1 MTLAAGTKLGPYE
14 ILAPIGA
21 GGMGEVYRARD
32 TRLDRTVAVK
42 VLPSHLSENAEHRRR
57 FEREARMISALSH
70 PHICALHDVGHQDGT
85 DYLVMEYV
93 EGETLSDRLVK
104 GPLSTEQVL
113 RYGIEIADA
122 LDKAHRQGIVHRDL
136 KPGNVMLTRSGVKLL
151 DFGLA
156 KMRELD
162 EAPAG
167 LSVSLLAT
175 RTSTDRSPLTEK
187 GTILGTFQYMAP
199 EQLEGKEADARSD
212 LFALGAV
219 LYEMATG
226 QKAFTG
232 KTQASLIGAILHT
245 EPPPVSSV
253 QPLAPAALDRVVKT
267 CLAKDPEDR
276 WQTAHDVKLQLRGIA
291 ETSAQIM
298 STATAAAPVLR
309 GSRERLLWLTNAAT
323 LVAAT
328 LLGIA
333 LYRATRPEPPRVVVS
348 SIDVPEKTSIAF
360 DSGAPL
366 ISPDGRKLALILSAG
381 GGRTAVWLRSL
392 DGSVA
397 RPLAGTEGA
406 VYPFWSP
413 DSRHLAFFA
422 DGKLRKVNVES
433 GGPADIIADAPLG
446 RGGTWNREG
455 DIVFAP
461 DTGGTLFRVSSSGG
475 ATAPVTTQDEKTG
488 EISHRYPSF
497 LPDGRHFVYEVQVGG
512 GGSQYKHFIGSL
524 DPKPASRLPFE
535 SESNVVYSPPGYLLF
550 VQQGNLRAQP
560 FDVRRLRPAGESFA
574 VADLV
579 QVSSIVGF
587 GSFSVSDNG
596 LLAYVGGAAAR
607 FSRLVWSDRSGK
619 EIETIGAAG
628 VHWDPRLSHDGRR
641 LAFAVE
647 DSRGNSD
654 IWIYDLTRKIS
665 TRFTFDPDADLAPV
679 WSPDDSWIV
688 FTAYRRGPGDLFQ
701 KLSAGSGADELLLAS
716 PHRKIATD
724 WSPDGRW
731 LAFHT
736 NQPKTSWNTLVLG
749 LPDRKPSVYLATPF
763 PELASVFSPDG
774 RWVAYVSAESGVG
787 EIYVQPFPKGA
798 GKWQISSG
806 GGAMP
811 VWRRD
816 GKEIFFLAS
825 DGKLMAA
832 GVNTGPAF
840 DVETPRP
847 LFATNVRNFVGLSRR
862 QYDVTA
868 DGQRFLLNAAVGE
881 QAAVPITLVQNWT
894 AKAPK

>member
-32 TRLDRTVAVK
+32 TRLDRTVAIK
-42 VLPSHLSENAEHRRR
+42 VLPSHLSENEDHRRR

-70 PHICALHDVGHQDGT
+70 PHICALHDVGHQDGI
-85 DYLVMEYV
+85 DYLVMEFV
-93 EGETLSDRLVK
+93 DGETLSERLIK
-104 GPLSTEQVL
+104 GPLPTEQVL

-122 LDKAHRQGIVHRDL
+122 LDRAHRQGIVHRDL

-156 KMRELD
+156 KVRELE
-162 EAPAG
+162 EAPPG
-167 LSVSLLAT
+167 MSVSLLAT
-175 RTSTDRSPLTEK
+175 RTSSDRSPLTEK

-199 EQLEGKEADARSD
+199 EQLEGREADARSD
-212 LFALGAV
+212 LFAFGAV

-226 QKAFTG
+226 QKAFTA

-245 EPPPVSSV
+245 EPPPILSV
-253 QPLAPAALDRVVKT
+253 QPLAPPALDRVVRS

-291 ETSAQIM
+291 ETSSQPGV
-298 STATAAAPVLR
+298 TAAVVPIR
-309 GSRERLLWLTNAAT
+309 GRGRERVLWLANAAT

-328 LLGIA
+328 LLGLA
-333 LYRATRPEPPRVVVS
+333 LYRATRPEPQRLVVS
-348 SIDVPEKTSIAF
+348 SVDVPEKTSIAF

-366 ISPDGRKLALILSAG
+366 LSPDGRKLALILSSGA
-381 GGRTAVWLRSL
+381 GRTAIWLRSL

-397 RPLAGTEGA
+397 RPLPGTEGA

-433 GGPADIIADAPLG
+433 GGPADTVADAPLG

-475 ATAPVTTQDEKTG
+475 PVTPATARDERTG

-497 LPDGRHFVYEVQVGG
+497 LPDGRRFVYEVQVGG

-524 DPKPASRLPFE
+524 DPKEKAVRLPFE
-535 SESNVVYSPPGYLLF
+535 SESNVVYSPPGHLLF

-560 FDVRRLRPAGESFA
+560 FDVGSLRPTGESFA
-574 VADLV
+574 VADSV

-587 GSFSVSDNG
+587 GSFSVSDDG
-596 LLAYVGGAAAR
+596 LMAYVGGAAAR
-607 FSRLVWSDRSGK
+607 FSRLVWTDRAGK
-619 EIETIGAAG
+619 ELETLGTPA

-641 LAFAVE
+641 LAVAVE

-654 IWIYDLTRKIS
+654 VWIHDLARKVS
-665 TRFTFDPDADLAPV
+665 TRFTFDPDADLGPV
-679 WSPDDSWIV
+679 WSPDDGRIV
-688 FTAYRRGPGDLFQ
+688 FTSYRRGPGDLFQ
-701 KLSAGSGADELLLAS
+701 KLSTGTGAEELVLGS

-724 WSPDGRW
+724 FSPDGRW
-731 LAFHT
+731 LAYHS
-736 NQPKTSWNTLVLG
+736 NMPKTSWNTFVLA
-749 LPDRKPSVYLATPF
+749 LPDRKPSTYLDGSF
-763 PELASVFSPDG
+763 PELAAVFSPDG
-774 RWVAYVSAESGVG
+774 RWIAYVSAESGVG
-787 EIYVQPFPKGA
+787 EVYVQSFPKGA

-806 GGAMP
+806 GGTMP
-811 VWRRD
+811 IWRQD
-816 GKEIFFLAS
+816 GRELFFLS
-825 DGKLMAA
+825 TDGKLMAV
-832 GVNTGPAF
+832 GVKSGATFEA
-840 DVETPRP
+840 ERP
-847 LFATNVRNFVGLSRR
+847 ESLFSASVRNFVGLSRR

-868 DGQRFLLNAAVGE
+868 DGQRFILNAAVEE
-881 QAAVPITLVQNWT
+881 QGPAPITLVQNWM
-894 AKAPK
+894 AKAPR

>member
-1 MTLAAGTKLGPYE
+1 MTLAAGTRLGPYE
-14 ILAPIGA
+14 ILAPVGA

-32 TRLDRTVAVK
+32 TRLDRTVAIK
-42 VLPSHLSENAEHRRR
+42 VLPSHLSADADHKRR
-57 FEREARMISALSH
+57 FEREAKTISSLSH

-113 RYGIEIADA
+113 RFGMEIADA
-122 LDKAHRQGIVHRDL
+122 LDKAHRQGVVHRDL

-156 KMRELD
+156 KIREL
-162 EAPAG
+162 EETPAG
-167 LSVSLLAT
+167 VSVSLLAT
-175 RTSTDRSPLTEK
+175 RTSADRSPLTEK

-199 EQLEGKEADARSD
+199 EQLEGKDADARSD
-212 LFALGAV
+212 LFAFGAV

-226 QKAFTG
+226 QKAFSG

-245 EPPPVSSV
+245 EPPPISSV
-253 QPLAPAALDRVVKT
+253 QPLAPSTLDRVVKT

-276 WQTAHDVKLQLRGIA
+276 WQTARDVMLQLRAIA
-291 ETSAQIM
+291 ETSSQTSAV
-298 STATAAAPVLR
+298 AVLAPIR
-309 GSRERLLWLTNAAT
+309 RSGRERLLWATNALT
-323 LVAAT
+323 LAAA
-328 LLGIA
+328 IA
-333 LYRATRPEPPRVVVS
+333 LGLLLTRANRSEPLRVVVS

-366 ISPDGRKLALILSAG
+366 ISPDGRKLALVLSAG
-381 GGRTAVWLRSL
+381 GGRTSIWLRSL

-397 RPLAGTEGA
+397 REVPGTEGA

-433 GGPADIIADAPLG
+433 GGPADTVADAPLG
-446 RGGTWNREG
+446 RGGTWNRKG

-475 ATAPVTTQDEKTG
+475 ATAPVTAQHEKTL

-524 DPKPASRLPFE
+524 DSKPASRLPFE

-560 FDVRRLRPAGESFA
+560 FDVRRLRPTGESFA

-587 GSFSVSDNG
+587 GSFSVSDDG

-607 FSRLVWSDRSGK
+607 LSRLVWTDRAGK
-619 EIETIGAAG
+619 EIETLGQPAI
-628 VHWDPRLSHDGRR
+628 HWDPRLSHDGRR
-641 LAFAVE
+641 LAVAIE

-654 IWIYDLTRKIS
+654 IWIYDLARKIS

-679 WSPDDSWIV
+679 WSPDDGRIV

-701 KLSAGSGADELLLAS
+701 KLSAGSGADELLFAS

-787 EIYVQPFPKGA
+787 EIYVQPFPRGA

-816 GKEIFFLAS
+816 GREIFFLAS

-832 GVNTGPAF
+832 GVNPGPAF

-847 LFATNVRNFVGLSRR
+847 LFATTVRNFVGLSRR
-862 QYDVTA
+862 QFDVTA
-868 DGQRFLLNAAVGE
+868 DGQRFILNAAVEE
-881 QAAVPITLVQNWT
+881 QGAAPITLVQNWT
-894 AKAPK
+894 AKARR

>member
-1 MTLAAGTKLGPYE
+1 MTLGAGTKLGPYE

-42 VLPSHLSENAEHRRR
+42 VLPSHLSEDADHRRR
-57 FEREARMISALSH
+57 FEREAKMISALSH

-93 EGETLSDRLVK
+93 EGETLSERLLK
-104 GPLSTEQVL
+104 GALPAEQVL

-156 KMRELD
+156 KMREI
-162 EAPAG
+162 EEGPTG
-167 LSVSLLAT
+167 MSVSLLAT
-175 RTSTDRSPLTEK
+175 RTSADRSPLTEK

-212 LFALGAV
+212 LFAFGAV

-226 QKAFTG
+226 RKAFAGT
-232 KTQASLIGAILHT
+232 TQASLIGAILHT
-245 EPPPVSSV
+245 DPPAISSI
-253 QPLAPAALDRVVKT
+253 QPPAPPGLDRVVKT

-276 WQTAHDVKLQLRGIA
+276 WQTAHDVKLQLRAIA
-291 ETSAQIM
+291 ETGSQPGV
-298 STATAAAPVLR
+298 TAAQVPVR
-309 GSRERLLWLTNAAT
+309 PRRRERLLWITNAVT
-323 LVAAT
+323 LAAAIVAG
-328 LLGIA
+328 LA
-333 LYRATRPEPPRVVVS
+333 LYRATRSEPPRVVAS

-366 ISPDGRKLALILSAG
+366 LSPDGRKLSLVLSAG
-381 GGRTAVWLRSL
+381 GGRTSIWLRSL
-392 DGSVA
+392 DGSVV
-397 RPLAGTEGA
+397 REVPGTEGA

-433 GGPADIIADAPLG
+433 GGPADTVADAPLG

-497 LPDGRHFVYEVQVGG
+497 LPDGRHFIYEVQVGG

-524 DPKPASRLPFE
+524 DSKPASRLPFE

-550 VQQGNLRAQP
+550 VQRGTLRAQP
-560 FDVRRLRPAGESFA
+560 FDVRRRQPAGESFA

-587 GSFSVSDNG
+587 GSFSVSDDG

-619 EIETIGAAG
+619 EIETIGPAG

-641 LAFAVE
+641 LAFALE

-654 IWIYDLTRKIS
+654 IWIYDLARKIS

-679 WSPDDSWIV
+679 WSPDDGRIV
-688 FTAYRRGPGDLFQ
+688 FTGYRRGPGDLFQ

-749 LPDRKPSVYLATPF
+749 LPDRKPSVYLATSF

-816 GKEIFFLAS
+816 GREILYLAS
-825 DGKLMAA
+825 DGRLMAA
-832 GVNTGPAF
+832 QVKTDPAF

-862 QYDVTA
+862 QFDVTA
-868 DGQRFLLNAAVGE
+868 DGQRFILNAAVEE
-881 QAAVPITLVQNWT
+881 QGAAPITLLQNWT

>member
-42 VLPSHLSENAEHRRR
+42 VLPSHLSEDTSHRRR
-57 FEREARMISALSH
+57 FEREAKMISALSH

-93 EGETLSDRLVK
+93 EGETLSERLVK

-113 RYGIEIADA
+113 RFGIEIADA

-156 KMRELD
+156 KMQEID

-167 LSVSLLAT
+167 VSVSLLAT

-212 LFALGAV
+212 LFAFGAV

-245 EPPPVSSV
+245 DPPPISSV
-253 QPLAPAALDRVVKT
+253 SPLAPPAFDRVVKT

-276 WQTAHDVKLQLRGIA
+276 WQTAHDVKLQLRAIA
-291 ETSAQIM
+291 ETSSQA
-298 STATAAAPVLR
+298 SATAARAPALR
-309 GSRERLLWLTNAAT
+309 PGRERILWLTNALT
-323 LVAAT
+323 LAAAT
-328 LLGIA
+328 LLGLA
-333 LYRATRPEPPRVVVS
+333 LYRAGRSEPPRLLVS

-392 DGSVA
+392 DSSVV

-433 GGPADIIADAPLG
+433 GGPADTVADAPLG

-475 ATAPVTTQDEKTG
+475 VATPVTARDERTG

-512 GGSQYKHFIGSL
+512 GGSQYKHFVGSL
-524 DPKPASRLPFE
+524 DPKEAALRLPFE
-535 SESNVVYSPPGYLLF
+535 SESNVVYSPPGHLLF

-560 FDVRRLRPAGESFA
+560 FDVGRFRPVGESFA
-574 VADLV
+574 VADSV

-587 GSFSVSDNG
+587 GSFSVSDGG

-607 FSRLVWSDRSGK
+607 FSRLVWTDRTGK
-619 EIETIGAAG
+619 ELETLGTPA

-641 LAFAVE
+641 LAVAVE

-654 IWIYDLTRKIS
+654 VWIHDLARKVS
-665 TRFTFDPDADLAPV
+665 TRFTFDPDADLGPV
-679 WSPDDSWIV
+679 WSPDDGRIV
-688 FTAYRRGPGDLFQ
+688 FTSYRRGPGDLFQ
-701 KLSAGSGADELLLAS
+701 KLSAGAGAEELVLGS

-731 LAFHT
+731 LAYHS
-736 NQPKTSWNTLVLG
+736 NMPKTSWNTFMLA
-749 LPDRKPSVYLATPF
+749 LPDRKPSVYLDGPF

-774 RWVAYVSAESGVG
+774 RWIAYVSAEAGVS
-787 EIYVQPFPKGA
+787 EVYVQSFPRGA

-806 GGAMP
+806 GGTMP

-816 GKEIFFLAS
+816 GREIFFLAS
-825 DGKLMAA
+825 DGRLMAA
-832 GVNTGPAF
+832 GVNTSPNF

-862 QYDVTA
+862 QFDVTA
-868 DGQRFLLNAAVGE
+868 DGQRFILNAAVEE
-881 QAAVPITLVQNWT
+881 QGAAPITLVQNWA
-894 AKAPK
+894 AKAPR

>member
-1 MTLAAGTKLGPYE
+1 MTVAAGTRLGPYE

-42 VLPSHLSENAEHRRR
+42 VLPSHLSENAEHKRR
-57 FEREARMISALSH
+57 FEREARAISALSH
-70 PHICALHDVGHQDGT
+70 PHICSLHDVGHQDGI

-93 EGETLSDRLVK
+93 EGETLSERLVK
-104 GPLSTEQVL
+104 GPLSTEQL
-113 RYGIEIADA
+113 FRYGIEMADA

-156 KMRELD
+156 KVRELD
-162 EAPAG
+162 EAPGG

-175 RTSTDRSPLTEK
+175 RTSADRSPLTAK

-212 LFALGAV
+212 IFAFGAI

-232 KTQASLIGAILHT
+232 NTQASLIGAILHT
-245 EPPPVSSV
+245 EPPPISSV
-253 QPLAPAALDRVVKT
+253 QPVAPPALDRVVKT

-276 WQTAHDVKLQLRGIA
+276 WQTAHDVMLQLRAIA
-291 ETSAQIM
+291 ETSSQG
-298 STATAAAPVLR
+298 SVTAATVPVRR
-309 GSRERLLWLTNAAT
+309 GVRERFLWTTSALMLAAA
-323 LVAAT
+323 LG
-328 LLGIA
+328 LGIA
-333 LYRATRPEPPRVVVS
+333 LFRATRIEPPRVVVS
-348 SIDVPEKTSIAF
+348 SIDVPEKTSVAF

-366 ISPDGRKLALILSAG
+366 ISPDGRTLALVLSAG
-381 GGRTAVWLRSL
+381 GGRNSIWLRKL
-392 DGSVA
+392 DGSIV
-397 RPLAGTEGA
+397 REVAGTVGA

-422 DGKLRKVNVES
+422 DGKLRKVNVEA
-433 GGPADIIADAPLG
+433 GGPPDTVADAPLG

-455 DIVFAP
+455 DIVFSP
-461 DTGGTLFRVSSSGG
+461 DTSGALYRVASSGG
-475 ATAPVTTQDEKTG
+475 AVTPVTVYDERTG
-488 EISHRYPSF
+488 GISHRYPSF

-512 GGSQYKHFIGSL
+512 GGSQYKHYIGSL
-524 DPKPASRLPFE
+524 DSKESARLPIE
-535 SESNVVYSPPGYLLF
+535 SESNVVYAPPGHLLF

-560 FDVRRLRPAGESFA
+560 FDVRRLRSAGEAFP
-574 VADLV
+574 VAGPV

-587 GSFSVSDNG
+587 GSFSVSDDG

-607 FSRLVWSDRSGK
+607 FSRLVWTDRSGK
-619 EIETIGAAG
+619 ETETIGVPG

-641 LAFAVE
+641 LAVALE

-654 IWIYDLTRKIS
+654 IWIHDLARKVS
-665 TRFTFDPDADLAPV
+665 TRFTFDPDTDIGPV
-679 WSPDDSWIV
+679 WSLDDSRIV
-688 FTAYRRGPGDLFQ
+688 FTSYRRGPGDLFQ
-701 KLSAGSGADELLLAS
+701 KLSAGTGAEELLLAS

-736 NQPKTSWNTLVLG
+736 NQPKTSWNTFVLE
-749 LPDRKPSVYLATPF
+749 LPDRKPSVYLETPF

-774 RWVAYVSAESGVG
+774 RWIAYVSSESGLG
-787 EIYVQPFPKGA
+787 EIYVQPFPRGS

-806 GGAMP
+806 GGTMP
-811 VWRRD
+811 IWGRD

-832 GVNTGPAF
+832 DVKTGPTF
-840 DVETPRP
+840 EVETPRP

-862 QYDVTA
+862 QFDVSA
-868 DGQRFLLNAAVGE
+868 DGQRFILNAALGE
-881 QAAVPITLVQNWT
+881 HAPVPITLVQNWT
-894 AKAPK
+894 AKAPR

>member
-1 MTLAAGTKLGPYE
+1 MTLAAGTRLGPYE
-14 ILAPIGA
+14 ILAPVGA

-32 TRLDRTVAVK
+32 TRLDRTVAIK
-42 VLPSHLSENAEHRRR
+42 VLPSHLSADTDHKRR
-57 FEREARMISALSH
+57 FEREAKTISSLSH

-93 EGETLSDRLVK
+93 EGETLSDRLVN
-104 GPLSTEQVL
+104 GPLPTEQVL
-113 RYGIEIADA
+113 RYGMEIADA
-122 LDKAHRQGIVHRDL
+122 LDKAHRQGVVHRDL

-156 KMRELD
+156 KIRELE

-167 LSVSLLAT
+167 VSVSLLAT
-175 RTSTDRSPLTEK
+175 RTSADRSPLTEK

-199 EQLEGKEADARSD
+199 EQLEGKDADARSD
-212 LFALGAV
+212 LFAFGAV

-226 QKAFTG
+226 QKAFSG

-245 EPPPVSSV
+245 EPPPISSV
-253 QPLAPAALDRVVKT
+253 QPLAPSTLDRVVKT

-276 WQTAHDVKLQLRGIA
+276 WQTARDVMLQLRAIA
-291 ETSAQIM
+291 ETPSQT
-298 STATAAAPVLR
+298 SAAAVLPPIQR
-309 GSRERLLWLTNAAT
+309 SGRERLLWATNALT
-323 LVAAT
+323 LAAA
-328 LLGIA
+328 IA
-333 LYRATRPEPPRVVVS
+333 LGLLLTRANRREPPRVVVS
-348 SIDVPEKTSIAF
+348 SIAVPEKTNIAF

-366 ISPDGRKLALILSAG
+366 ISPDGHKLAFVLSAG
-381 GGRTAVWLRSL
+381 GGRTSIWLRSL
-392 DGSVA
+392 DGSVE
-397 RPLAGTEGA
+397 RQLPGTEGA

-413 DSRHLAFFA
+413 DSRYLAFFA

-433 GGPADIIADAPLG
+433 GGPADTVADAPLG

-475 ATAPVTTQDEKTG
+475 ATAPVTAQDEKTG

-524 DPKPASRLPFE
+524 DSKPASRLPFE

-550 VQQGNLRAQP
+550 VQRGNLRAQP
-560 FDVRRLRPAGESFA
+560 FDVRRLRPTGESFA

-607 FSRLVWSDRSGK
+607 FSRLVWTDRSGR
-619 EIETIGAAG
+619 EIETIGTAG

-641 LAFAVE
+641 LAFAIE

-654 IWIYDLTRKIS
+654 IWIYDLARKIS

-679 WSPDDSWIV
+679 WSPDDGRIV

-736 NQPKTSWNTLVLG
+736 NQPKTSWNTLVLE

-774 RWVAYVSAESGVG
+774 RWVAYVSAESGIG
-787 EIYVQPFPKGA
+787 EIYVQPFPRGA

-806 GGAMP
+806 GGSMP

-816 GKEIFFLAS
+816 GREIFFLAS

-832 GVNTGPAF
+832 GVNPGPAF

-862 QYDVTA
+862 QFDVTA
-868 DGQRFLLNAAVGE
+868 DGQRFILNAAVEE
-881 QAAVPITLVQNWT
+881 QGAAPITLLQNWT
-894 AKAPK
+894 AKAPR

>member
-1 MTLAAGTKLGPYE
+1 
-14 ILAPIGA
+14 
-21 GGMGEVYRARD
+21 MGEVYRARD

-42 VLPSHLSENAEHRRR
+42 VLPPHLSEDAEHRRR

-93 EGETLSDRLVK
+93 EGETLSDRLAVK

-113 RYGIEIADA
+113 RYGVEIADA

-156 KMRELD
+156 KMREIE
-162 EAPAG
+162 EAPTG

-175 RTSTDRSPLTEK
+175 RTSADRSPLTEK

-199 EQLEGKEADARSD
+199 EQLEGREADARSD
-212 LFALGAV
+212 IFAFGAV

-226 QKAFTG
+226 EKAFSG

-245 EPPPVSSV
+245 EPPPISSV
-253 QPLAPAALDRVVKT
+253 VPLAPPALDRVVKT

-276 WQTAHDVKLQLRGIA
+276 WQTAHDVKLQLRGLA
-291 ETSAQIM
+291 ETSAQSL
-298 STATAAAPVLR
+298 STATAAPVFR
-309 GSRERLLWLTNAAT
+309 KSRERILWLTSAAT
-323 LVAAT
+323 LAAAA

-333 LYRATRPEPPRVVVS
+333 LYRATRPEPQRVVVS

-366 ISPDGRKLALILSAG
+366 LSPDGRRLALILSSGA
-381 GGRTAVWLRSL
+381 GRTAVWLRSL
-392 DGSVA
+392 DGSVV

-433 GGPADIIADAPLG
+433 GGPADTVADAPLG
-446 RGGTWNREG
+446 RGGAWNREG

-475 ATAPVTTQDEKTG
+475 AVTPVTTRDERTG
-488 EISHRYPSF
+488 EISHRYPCF

-512 GGSQYKHFIGSL
+512 GGSQYKHFVGSL
-524 DPKPASRLPFE
+524 DPKKTALRLPFE
-535 SESNVVYSPPGYLLF
+535 SESNVVYSPPGHLLF

-560 FDVRRLRPAGESFA
+560 FDIGRLRPVGESFA
-574 VADLV
+574 VADSV

-587 GSFSVSDNG
+587 GSFSVSDDG

-607 FSRLVWSDRSGK
+607 FSRLVWTDRTGK
-619 EIETIGAAG
+619 EIETLGAPA

-641 LAFAVE
+641 LAVAIE

-654 IWIYDLTRKIS
+654 VWIHDLARKVS
-665 TRFTFDPDADLAPV
+665 TRFTFDPDADLGPV
-679 WSPDDSWIV
+679 WSPDDGRIV
-688 FTAYRRGPGDLFQ
+688 FTSYRRGPGDLFQ
-701 KLSAGSGADELLLAS
+701 KPSAGTGGEELVLGS

-724 WSPDGRW
+724 FSPDGRW
-731 LAFHT
+731 LAYHS
-736 NQPKTSWNTLVLG
+736 NLPISSWNTFMLSLA
-749 LPDRKPSVYLATPF
+749 DRKSSTYLDGPF
-763 PELASVFSPDG
+763 PELAAAFSPDA
-774 RWVAYVSAESGVG
+774 RWIAYVSAESGVS
-787 EIYVQPFPKGA
+787 EVYVQSFPKGA

-806 GGAMP
+806 GGTMP
-811 VWRRD
+811 IWRKD
-816 GKEIFFLAS
+816 GRELFFLAS
-825 DGKLMAA
+825 DGKLMAVA
-832 GVNTGPAF
+832 VKSGSPF
-840 DVETPRP
+840 EPEKPEP
-847 LFATNVRNFVGLSRR
+847 LFSAAVRNFVGLSRR

-868 DGQRFLLNAAVGE
+868 DGQRFILNTSVGE
-881 QAAVPITLVQNWT
+881 QAAVPITLVQNWI
-894 AKAPK
+894 AKAPR

>member
-1 MTLAAGTKLGPYE
+1 MTLAAGTRLGPYE
-14 ILAPIGA
+14 IVGPLGA

-32 TRLDRTVAVK
+32 TRLDRTVAIK

-57 FEREARMISALSH
+57 FEREAKMISALSH

-85 DYLVMEYV
+85 DYLVMELV
-93 EGETLSDRLVK
+93 EGETLSERLVK
-104 GPLSTEQVL
+104 GPLPTEQVL

-167 LSVSLLAT
+167 GSVSFLAT
-175 RTSTDRSPLTEK
+175 RTSADRSPLTEK

-212 LFALGAV
+212 LFAFGAV

-226 QKAFTG
+226 EKAFAG

-245 EPPPVSSV
+245 EPPPISSV
-253 QPLAPAALDRVVKT
+253 QPLAPQGLDRVVKT

-276 WQTAHDVKLQLRGIA
+276 WQTAHDVKLQLRAIA
-291 ETSAQIM
+291 ETGPQANV
-298 STATAAAPVLR
+298 TAAAVPIR
-309 GSRERLLWLTNAAT
+309 RRAPTGLLWLTNAVT
-323 LVAAT
+323 LAAAI

-333 LYRATRPEPPRVVVS
+333 LFRAGRSEPPRVVLS

-366 ISPDGRKLALILSAG
+366 ISPDGRKLALVLSGG
-381 GGRTAVWLRSL
+381 GGRTGIWLRTL
-392 DGSVA
+392 DGSVV

-413 DSRHLAFFA
+413 DSRYLAFFA

-433 GGPADIIADAPLG
+433 GGPADTVADAPLG
-446 RGGTWNREG
+446 RGGTWNRE
-455 DIVFAP
+455 DVIVFAP

-475 ATAPVTTQDEKTG
+475 AVTPVTVSDEKTG

-497 LPDGRHFVYEVQVGG
+497 LPDGRRFLYEVQVGG
-512 GGSQYKHFIGSL
+512 GGSQYKHFVGSL
-524 DPKPASRLPFE
+524 DPKEAVLRLPFE
-535 SESNVVYSPPGYLLF
+535 SESNVVYSPPGHLLF

-560 FDVRRLRPAGESFA
+560 FDVGSLRPVGESFV

-587 GSFSVSDNG
+587 GSFSVSDDG
-596 LLAYVGGAAAR
+596 VLAYVGGAAAR
-607 FSRLVWSDRSGK
+607 FSRLVWTDRTGK
-619 EIETIGAAG
+619 ELDTVGTPA

-641 LAFAVE
+641 LAFAIE

-654 IWIYDLTRKIS
+654 IWIYDVARKIS
-665 TRFTFDPDADLAPV
+665 TRFTFDPDADLAPI
-679 WSPDDSWIV
+679 WSPDDGRIV
-688 FTAYRRGPGDLFQ
+688 FTGYRRGPGDLFQ

-736 NQPKTSWNTLVLG
+736 NQPKTSWNMLVLG
-749 LPDRKPSVYLATPF
+749 LPERKTSVYLATPF
-763 PELASVFSPDG
+763 PELASAFSPDG
-774 RWVAYVSAESGVG
+774 RWIAYVSAESGVG
-787 EIYVQPFPKGA
+787 EIYVQPFPKGE

-816 GKEIFFLAS
+816 RELLYLAP
-825 DGKLMAA
+825 DGRLMAV
-832 GVNTGPAF
+832 GVKIDPTFEAESP
-840 DVETPRP
+840 TP
-847 LFATNVRNFVGLSRR
+847 LFTARVRNFVGLSRR

-868 DGQRFLLNAAVGE
+868 DGQRFILNAAVEE
-881 QAAVPITLVQNWT
+881 QGSAPISLLQNWT
-894 AKAPK
+894 AKAPR

>member
-1 MTLAAGTKLGPYE
+1 MTLAAGTRLGPYE
-14 ILAPIGA
+14 IVGPLGA

-32 TRLDRTVAVK
+32 TRLDRTVAIK
-42 VLPSHLSENAEHRRR
+42 VLPPHLSENPDHRRR
-57 FEREARMISALSH
+57 FEREAKMISALSH

-85 DYLVMEYV
+85 DYLVMELV
-93 EGETLSDRLVK
+93 DGETLSERLVK
-104 GPLSTEQVL
+104 GPLPTEQVL

-156 KMRELD
+156 KMRLE
-162 EAPAG
+162 EATAG
-167 LSVSLLAT
+167 VSVSLLAT
-175 RTSTDRSPLTEK
+175 RTSADRSPLTEK

-212 LFALGAV
+212 LFAFGAV

-245 EPPPVSSV
+245 EPPPISSV
-253 QPLAPAALDRVVKT
+253 QPLAPPTLDRVVKT

-276 WQTAHDVKLQLRGIA
+276 WQTAHDVKLQLRAIA
-291 ETSAQIM
+291 ETGSQANV
-298 STATAAAPVLR
+298 TAVVAPLR
-309 GSRERLLWLTNAAT
+309 RPVAERLLWLANAVT
-323 LVAAT
+323 LAAVA
-328 LLGIA
+328 LLGFA
-333 LYRATRPEPPRVVVS
+333 LYRATRPTPQRLVVS
-348 SIDVPEKTSIAF
+348 SVDVPEKTSIAF

-366 ISPDGRKLALILSAG
+366 LSPDGRKLAVILSSG

-392 DGSVA
+392 DGSTA
-397 RPLAGTEGA
+397 RLIAGTEGA

-433 GGPADIIADAPLG
+433 GGPADTVADAPLG

-475 ATAPVTTQDEKTG
+475 AATPVTIQDEKTG

-524 DPKPASRLPFE
+524 DPKEKAFRLPFE
-535 SESNVVYSPPGYLLF
+535 SESNVVYSFPEHLLF

-560 FDVRRLRPAGESFA
+560 FDVRSLRPAGESFA

-587 GSFSVSDNG
+587 GSFSVSDDG

-607 FSRLVWSDRSGK
+607 FSKLVWTDRAGK
-619 EIETIGAAG
+619 ELETVGTPA

-641 LAFAVE
+641 LAFAIE

-654 IWIYDLTRKIS
+654 IWIYDVARKIS

-679 WSPDDSWIV
+679 WAPDDDRIV

-701 KLSAGSGADELLLAS
+701 KLSTGSGAEELLLAS
-716 PHRKIATD
+716 PNRKIATD
-724 WSPDGRW
+724 FSPDGRV

-736 NQPKTSWNTLVLG
+736 NQPKTSWNIFTLA
-749 LPDRKPSVYLATPF
+749 PPARNASVYLDGPF
-763 PELASVFSPDG
+763 PELAAGFSPDG

-787 EIYVQPFPKGA
+787 EVYVQSFPKGA

-811 VWRRD
+811 IWRRD
-816 GKEIFFLAS
+816 GKELFFLAS
-825 DGKLMAA
+825 DGKLMAV
-832 GVNTGPAF
+832 GVKTGGTFEA
-840 DVETPRP
+840 ERP
-847 LFATNVRNFVGLSRR
+847 ESLFSASVRNFVGLSRR

-868 DGQRFLLNAAVGE
+868 DGQRFILNAAVEE
-881 QAAVPITLVQNWT
+881 QGAAPITLVQNWT
-894 AKAPK
+894 AKAPR

>member
-1 MTLAAGTKLGPYE
+1 
-14 ILAPIGA
+14 
-21 GGMGEVYRARD
+21 MGEVYRARD
-32 TRLDRTVAVK
+32 TRLDRTVAIK
-42 VLPSHLSENAEHRRR
+42 VLPSHLSENADHKRR
-57 FEREARMISALSH
+57 FEREAKAISSLSH

-93 EGETLSDRLVK
+93 EGETLSERLVK

-113 RYGIEIADA
+113 RCGIEITDA

-156 KMRELD
+156 KIRELD
-162 EAPAG
+162 ETPAG
-167 LSVSLLAT
+167 VSVSLLAT
-175 RTSTDRSPLTEK
+175 RTSADRSPLTEK

-199 EQLEGKEADARSD
+199 EQLEGKDADARSD
-212 LFALGAV
+212 IFAFGAV

-226 QKAFTG
+226 EKAFRG

-245 EPPPVSSV
+245 EPPPISSV
-253 QPLAPAALDRVVKT
+253 QPFAPAALDRVVKT

-276 WQTAHDVKLQLRGIA
+276 WQTAHDVKLQLRALA
-291 ETSAQIM
+291 ETSSQVSVM
-298 STATAAAPVLR
+298 PAPAPGR
-309 GSRERLLWLTNAAT
+309 PRWRERLLWITNAVT
-323 LVAAT
+323 LAAVIVAG
-328 LLGIA
+328 LA
-333 LYRATRPEPPRVVVS
+333 LYRATRIEPPRVVVS
-348 SIDVPEKTSIAF
+348 SIDVPEKTAIAF

-366 ISPDGRKLALILSAG
+366 ISPDGRKLALVLSTG
-381 GGRTAVWLRSL
+381 GGRTSIWLRSL

-397 RPLAGTEGA
+397 REVPGTDGA

-422 DGKLRKVNVES
+422 DGKLRKVNAES
-433 GGPADIIADAPLG
+433 GGPADPVADAPLG

-461 DTGGTLFRVSSSGG
+461 DTGGTLLRVSSSGG
-475 ATAPVTTQDEKTG
+475 AATPVTSQDEKTG
-488 EISHRYPSF
+488 QISHRYPSF
-497 LPDGRHFVYEVQVGG
+497 LPDGRHFIYEVQVGG
-512 GGSQYKHFIGSL
+512 GGSQYKHFVGSL
-524 DPKPASRLPFE
+524 DPKKAALRLPFE

-560 FDVRRLRPAGESFA
+560 FDVRRLRPIGESFA

-587 GSFSVSDNG
+587 GSFSVSDDG

-607 FSRLVWSDRSGK
+607 LSRLVWTDRAGK
-619 EIETIGAAG
+619 EIETLGQPAI
-628 VHWDPRLSHDGRR
+628 HWDPRLSHDGRR
-641 LAFAVE
+641 LAVAIE

-654 IWIYDLTRKIS
+654 IWIYDLARKIS

-679 WSPDDSWIV
+679 WSPDDGRIV

-701 KLSAGSGADELLLAS
+701 KLSAGSGADELLFAS

-749 LPDRKPSVYLATPF
+749 LPDRRPSVYLATPF
-763 PELASVFSPDG
+763 PELASAFSPDA

-787 EIYVQPFPKGA
+787 EIYVQPFPRGA

-825 DGKLMAA
+825 DGKLMAVRVKLGDTFEA
-832 GVNTGPAF
+832 ESPVS
-840 DVETPRP
+840 
-847 LFATNVRNFVGLSRR
+847 LFSASVRNFVGLSRR
-862 QYDVTA
+862 QFDVTA
-868 DGQRFLLNAAVGE
+868 DGQRFILNAAVEE
-881 QAAVPITLVQNWT
+881 QGAAPITLVQNWT
-894 AKAPK
+894 AKARR

>member
-1 MTLAAGTKLGPYE
+1 LTLAAGTKLGPYE
-14 ILAPIGA
+14 IVAPVGA

-42 VLPSHLSENAEHRRR
+42 VLPPHLSEDAEHRRR
-57 FEREARMISALSH
+57 FEREAKMISALSH

-93 EGETLSDRLVK
+93 EGETLSERLVK
-104 GPLSTEQVL
+104 GPLPTEQVL
-113 RYGIEIADA
+113 RYGVEIADA

-156 KMRELD
+156 KMRELE

-167 LSVSLLAT
+167 VSVSLLAT
-175 RTSTDRSPLTEK
+175 RTSADRSPLTEK

-212 LFALGAV
+212 LFAFGAV

-245 EPPPVSSV
+245 EPPPISSV
-253 QPLAPAALDRVVKT
+253 QPLAPQPLDRVVKT

-276 WQTAHDVKLQLRGIA
+276 WQTAHDVKLQLRAIA
-291 ETSAQIM
+291 EAGSQAGVTPAAVPIRPRARVQI
-298 STATAAAPVLR
+298 
-309 GSRERLLWLTNAAT
+309 LWLTNAAT
-323 LVAAT
+323 FAAAI
-328 LLGIA
+328 LLGLA
-333 LYRATRPEPPRVVVS
+333 LFRAGRNGPPRVVVS

-366 ISPDGRKLALILSAG
+366 ISPDGRKLALVLSVG

-392 DGSVA
+392 DGSAA
-397 RPLAGTEGA
+397 RLLAGTEGA

-433 GGPADIIADAPLG
+433 GGPADTIADAPLG

-512 GGSQYKHFIGSL
+512 GGSQYKHFVGSL
-524 DPKPASRLPFE
+524 DSKPASRLPFA

-560 FDVRRLRPAGESFA
+560 FDVRSLRPIGESFA
-574 VADLV
+574 VADVV

-587 GSFSVSDNG
+587 GSFSVSEDG

-607 FSRLVWSDRSGK
+607 FSRLVWTDRAGK
-619 EIETIGAAG
+619 ELETVGTPA
-628 VHWDPRLSHDGRR
+628 VHWDPRLSHDGKR
-641 LAFAVE
+641 LAFAIE

-654 IWIYDLTRKIS
+654 IWIYDVARRIS

-679 WSPDDSWIV
+679 WSPDDGRIV

-701 KLSAGSGADELLLAS
+701 KISTGSGAEDLLLAS

-724 WSPDGRW
+724 FSPDGRL
-731 LAFHT
+731 LAYHT
-736 NQPKTSWNTLVLG
+736 NMPKTSWNTFLLA
-749 LPDRKPSVYLATPF
+749 LSDRKPSAYLDGPF
-763 PELASVFSPDG
+763 PELAAGFSPDG
-774 RWVAYVSAESGVG
+774 RWIAYVSAESGVG
-787 EIYVQPFPKGA
+787 EVYVQSFPKGS

-811 VWRRD
+811 IWRQD
-816 GKEIFFLAS
+816 GRELFFLAS
-825 DGKLMAA
+825 DGKLMAV
-832 GVNTGPAF
+832 GVKSGATFEA
-840 DVETPRP
+840 ERP
-847 LFATNVRNFVGLSRR
+847 ESLFSGSVRNFVGLSRR

-868 DGQRFLLNAAVGE
+868 DGQRFILNAAVEE
-881 QAAVPITLVQNWT
+881 QSAAPITLVQNWT

>member
-1 MTLAAGTKLGPYE
+1 MTLATGTRLGPYE
-14 ILAPIGA
+14 IVGPLGA

-32 TRLDRTVAVK
+32 TRLDRTVAIK
-42 VLPSHLSENAEHRRR
+42 VLPSHLSENPEHRRR
-57 FEREARMISALSH
+57 FEREAKMISALSH

-85 DYLVMEYV
+85 DYLVMELV
-93 EGETLSDRLVK
+93 EVETLSERLVK
-104 GPLSTEQVL
+104 GPLPTEQVL

-162 EAPAG
+162 ETPAG
-167 LSVSLLAT
+167 ASVSLLAT
-175 RTSTDRSPLTEK
+175 RTSANRSPLTEK

-212 LFALGAV
+212 LFAFGAV

-226 QKAFTG
+226 RKAFAG
-232 KTQASLIGAILHT
+232 QTQASLIGAILHT
-245 EPPPVSSV
+245 EPPAISSV
-253 QPLAPAALDRVVKT
+253 QPLAPQALDRVVKT

-276 WQTAHDVKLQLRGIA
+276 WQTAHDVKLQLRAIA
-291 ETSAQIM
+291 EAGSQTNV
-298 STATAAAPVLR
+298 TAAVAPVR
-309 GSRERLLWLTNAAT
+309 QGVSERLLRLTNVVT

-328 LLGIA
+328 VLGLA
-333 LYRATRPEPPRVVVS
+333 LYRAGRSKPQRLVVS
-348 SIDVPEKTSIAF
+348 SVDVPEKTSIAF

-366 ISPDGRKLALILSAG
+366 LSPDGRKLAVILSAG

-392 DGSVA
+392 DGPVM

-433 GGPADIIADAPLG
+433 GGPADTVADAPLG
-446 RGGTWNREG
+446 RGGTWNRKG

-475 ATAPVTTQDEKTG
+475 AVTPVTVQDEKTG

-524 DPKPASRLPFE
+524 DSKPASRLPFP

-560 FDVRRLRPAGESFA
+560 FDVDSLRPVGESFA

-587 GSFSVSDNG
+587 GSFSVSDDG

-607 FSRLVWSDRSGK
+607 FSRLVWTDRAGK
-619 EIETIGAAG
+619 ELETVGTPA

-641 LAFAVE
+641 LAFAIE

-654 IWIYDLTRKIS
+654 IWIYDVARKIS

-679 WSPDDSWIV
+679 WSPDDGRIV

-701 KLSAGSGADELLLAS
+701 KLSTGSGADEPLLAS

-724 WSPDGRW
+724 FSPDGRL
-731 LAFHT
+731 LAYHT
-736 NQPKTSWNTLVLG
+736 NMPKTSWNTFLLA
-749 LPDRKPSVYLATPF
+749 LSDRKPSVYLDGPF
-763 PELASVFSPDG
+763 PELAAVFSPDG
-774 RWVAYVSAESGVG
+774 RWIAYVSAESGVG
-787 EIYVQPFPKGA
+787 EVYVQSFPRGS

-811 VWRRD
+811 IWRQD
-816 GKEIFFLAS
+816 GRELFFLAS
-825 DGKLMAA
+825 DGKLMAV
-832 GVNTGPAF
+832 GVKSGATFEA
-840 DVETPRP
+840 ERP
-847 LFATNVRNFVGLSRR
+847 ESLFSASVRNFVGLSRR
-862 QYDVTA
+862 QFDVTA
-868 DGQRFLLNAAVGE
+868 DGQRFILNAAVEE
-881 QAAVPITLVQNWT
+881 QGAAPITLVQNWA
-894 AKAPK
+894 AKAPR

>member
-42 VLPSHLSENAEHRRR
+42 VLPPHLSEDAEHRRR
-57 FEREARMISALSH
+57 FEREAKMISALSH

-104 GPLSTEQVL
+104 GPLPNEQVL
-113 RYGIEIADA
+113 RFGIEIADA
-122 LDKAHRQGIVHRDL
+122 LDRAHRQGIVHRDL

-156 KMRELD
+156 KMREVE
-162 EAPAG
+162 EAPTG
-167 LSVSLLAT
+167 LSASSLAT
-175 RTSTDRSPLTEK
+175 RTSADRSPLTEK

-199 EQLEGKEADARSD
+199 EQLEGREADARSD
-212 LFALGAV
+212 IFAFGAV
-219 LYEMATG
+219 LHEMATG
-226 QKAFTG
+226 EKAFTG

-245 EPPPVSSV
+245 EPPPISSV
-253 QPLAPAALDRVVKT
+253 VPLAPPALDRVVKT

-291 ETSAQIM
+291 ETSPQSVSVA
-298 STATAAAPVLR
+298 AAAPVSR
-309 GSRERLLWLTNAAT
+309 GSRARILWLTNAAT
-323 LVAAT
+323 LAVAT

-333 LYRATRPEPPRVVVS
+333 LYRATRPDPQRVVVS

-366 ISPDGRKLALILSAG
+366 VSPDGRKLALILSAG
-381 GGRTAVWLRSL
+381 GGRTAAWLRSL
-392 DGSVA
+392 DGSVV

-433 GGPADIIADAPLG
+433 GGPPDIVADAPLG
-446 RGGTWNREG
+446 RGGAWNREG

-475 ATAPVTTQDEKTG
+475 AATPVTARDEGTG

-497 LPDGRHFVYEVQVGG
+497 LPDGRRFVYEVQVGG
-512 GGSQYKHFIGSL
+512 GGSQYKHFVGSL
-524 DPKPASRLPFE
+524 DPKETALRLPFE
-535 SESNVVYSPPGYLLF
+535 SESNVVYSPPGHLLF

-560 FDVRRLRPAGESFA
+560 FDADRLRPVGESFA
-574 VADLV
+574 VVDSV

-587 GSFSVSDNG
+587 GSFSVSDDG
-596 LLAYVGGAAAR
+596 VLAYVGGAAAR
-607 FSRLVWSDRSGK
+607 FSRLVWTDRTGK
-619 EIETIGAAG
+619 EQETLGTPA

-641 LAFAVE
+641 LAVAVE

-654 IWIYDLTRKIS
+654 VWIHDLARKVS
-665 TRFTFDPDADLAPV
+665 TRFTFDPDADLGPV
-679 WSPDDSWIV
+679 WSPDDGRIV
-688 FTAYRRGPGDLFQ
+688 FTSYRRGPG
-701 KLSAGSGADELLLAS
+701 
-716 PHRKIATD
+716 
-724 WSPDGRW
+724 
-731 LAFHT
+731 
-736 NQPKTSWNTLVLG
+736 
-749 LPDRKPSVYLATPF
+749 
-763 PELASVFSPDG
+763 
-774 RWVAYVSAESGVG
+774 
-787 EIYVQPFPKGA
+787 
-798 GKWQISSG
+798 
-806 GGAMP
+806 
-811 VWRRD
+811 
-816 GKEIFFLAS
+816 
-825 DGKLMAA
+825 
-832 GVNTGPAF
+832 
-840 DVETPRP
+840 
-847 LFATNVRNFVGLSRR
+847 
-862 QYDVTA
+862 
-868 DGQRFLLNAAVGE
+868 
-881 QAAVPITLVQNWT
+881 
-894 AKAPK
+894 